1 MGKTKVKNVAIGAA
15 VAGVVGYVAGILT
28 APKSGKETRKDIA
41 DTAVKTKR
49 EAEKKLKQLHSQ
61 LDELLNQGKTAAG
74 KMGEQAKSEWS
85 KLADTAVSSKDKVRA
100 VLSSIHDG
108 GTDDKDLQKA
118 IKDANSAVLSLKDYL
133 SKNAKAK
140 S

>member
-1 MGKTKVKNVAIGAA
+1 MGKGKNVAVGAI
-15 VAGVVGYVAGILT
+15 VAGAFGYVAGVLT
-28 APKSGKETRKDIA
+28 APKSGKETRKDIK
-41 DTAVKTKR
+41 DKAVQTKR

-61 LDELLNQGKTAAG
+61 LDELLSQGKEMSS
-74 KMGEQAKSEWS
+74 KVSDQAKAEWV
-85 KLADTAVSSKDKVRA
+85 KLAAVAVTSKDKVRA

-118 IKDANSAVLSLKDYL
+118 IQDANSAVENLKSYIT
-133 SKNAKAK
+133 KNAKAK